1 MQRKARADV
10 KLSNG
15 TVIPKGGFLAVST
28 HRHWDDS
35 VYPNANEWDGYRFYS
50 MRRSGEPG
58 KENTSQLVSTTPD
71 HLGFGHGVHA
81 CPGRFFAANEVK
93 IALIFTLLNYDWKL
107 PEGVKPKIDE
117 FGVGL
122 TTDATVQVLVRRR
135 EDDFDL
141 SAIE

>member
-1 MQRKARADV
+1 M
-10 KLSNG
+10 
-15 TVIPKGGFLAVST
+15 
-28 HRHWDDS
+28 RH
-35 VYPNANEWDGYRFYS
+35 
-50 MRRSGEPG
+50 SGEPG
-58 KENTSQLVSTTPD
+58 RENTSQLVSTTPD
-71 HLGFGHGVHA
+71 HLGFGHGTHA

-107 PEGVKPKIDE
+107 PEGVKPRIDE

-122 TTDATVQVLVRRR
+122 STDATVQVLVRRR